1 MTEIDDF
8 ITEIRDLPAFAARAA
23 ADRVWSG
30 HLAAIEFALN
40 EIDRRADNDPAMI
53 EVFDKVVAIVADD
66 KLPLRQRLVD
76 LNEVLIPLR
85 DRLFGVR
92 H

>member
-1 MTEIDDF
+1 MTKIDDF
-8 ITEIRDLPAFAARAA
+8 ITEIRDLPAFTAVAA
-23 ADRVWSG
+23 ADRVWSE
-30 HLAAIEFALN
+30 HLAAIEFALQ

-53 EVFDKVVAIVADD
+53 EAFDKIVALITDNR
-66 KLPLRQRLVD
+66 LPLRQRLLN

>member
-1 MTEIDDF
+1 MSKIDAF
-8 ITEIRDLPAFAARAA
+8 IAEIRTGPAFAAVAA
-23 ADRVWSG
+23 ADRAWSE

-53 EVFDKVVAIVADD
+53 EIFDKVVAIVTDHD
-66 KLPLRQRLVD
+66 LPLKQRL
-76 LNEVLIPLR
+76 LELGKLLTEVR
-85 DRLFGVR
+85 DAGRIV